1 MRIGIDW
8 RSSRLSAHSPMRRTF
23 IFVFLL
29 LAVSAVSVAGSPAR
43 LARGRG
49 RVSATARTGSRQAK
63 SPARSR
69 ISSHQTVRHTAP
81 RGTTR
86 VRVHTVAYTPEQ
98 PRSGA
103 SSGYAAGY
111 KNGYEAGLAAASR
124 QPASDGTSASV
135 ASRSSQPIQGSDR
148 SFQTHPYAAVPTP
161 DANQPAN
168 EPTVDRT
175 GVQPALGWNS
185 SQPVA
190 GPPIAGQM
198 IGARAVEGA
207 RTANRTINTPAE
219 TDSTDTETPEIAPPT
234 ETASL
239 EMSGAGMP
247 RSLRGSLA
255 SLERQN
261 TRTEADGLE
270 RIENETD
277 LTSRIEH
284 RLLVPLPAS
293 SALTVN
299 PSLLENHRYCR
310 PWTAQFLADLAR
322 AHNAV
327 FHRPIQ
333 VNSAVRTVEY
343 QKRLMRTNGN
353 AAQAEGD
360 IVSPHLTGATIDIGK
375 SGLTR
380 QEIVW
385 MRRQLMGLQQTGK
398 IDVEEEFEQAC
409 FHITVYK
416 SYAPSKPV
424 RKAGQPAT
432 GPGSNGQR
440 KAAQPGARPPASQLP
455 TSLAVGVFPAQ
466 GR

>member
-1 MRIGIDW
+1 
-8 RSSRLSAHSPMRRTF
+8 LSAHSPMRRTF

-29 LAVSAVSVAGSPAR
+29 LAVSAVSVAGSPVKPAQGHR
-43 LARGRG
+43 RAL
-49 RVSATARTGSRQAK
+49 ATAHTGSHKTTAQTK
-63 SPARSR
+63 SVT
-69 ISSHQTVRHTAP
+69 SSHKMAKHTGP
-81 RGTTR
+81 RRTTR
-86 VRVHTVAYTPEQ
+86 AKAHTVAYTPEQ
-98 PRSGA
+98 PRTG
-103 SSGYAAGY
+103 SSSSYAAGY
-111 KNGYEAGLAAASR
+111 KNGYEAGLAAANRQLTSDGNSPRVTSR
-124 QPASDGTSASV
+124 GSQPVQASDS
-135 ASRSSQPIQGSDR
+135 
-148 SFQTHPYAAVPTP
+148 SFQTHQFAAVPTP
-161 DANQPAN
+161 AANQPAN

-175 GVQPALGWNS
+175 IVQPALGRDS
-185 SQPVA
+185 SQR
-190 GPPIAGQM
+190 IAGQM
-198 IGARAVEGA
+198 IGDRQAEA
-207 RTANRTINTPAE
+207 TPAADRTFNPPADTE
-219 TDSTDTETPEIAPPT
+219 STDTETPEIAPPT

-239 EMSGAGMP
+239 QMGGAGMP

-270 RIENETD
+270 RIENEAD
-277 LTSRIEH
+277 LSSRIEH
-284 RLLVPLPAS
+284 KLLVPLPAS
-293 SALTVN
+293 ASLSVN
-299 PSLLENHRYCR
+299 PNLAENHRYCR
-310 PWTAQFLADLAR
+310 PWTARFLADLAR
-322 AHNAV
+322 AHAAA

-375 SGLTR
+375 QGLSR

-385 MRRQLMGLQQTGK
+385 MRRQLLGLQQAGK

-432 GPGSNGQR
+432 GPGANGQR
-440 KAAQPGARPPASQLP
+440 KAGQPASRPPAGHLP
-455 TSLAVGVFPAQ
+455 ADLAVGVFPAQ

>member
-1 MRIGIDW
+1 
-8 RSSRLSAHSPMRRTF
+8 MRRTF

-86 VRVHTVAYTPEQ
+86 ADRTASARARGGPRDFGPRDFVHH
-98 PRSGA
+98 A

-207 RTANRTINTPAE
+207 RTGLSIHRRKPILPI
-219 TDSTDTETPEIAPPT
+219 PKHQK
-234 ETASL
+234 
-239 EMSGAGMP
+239 
-247 RSLRGSLA
+247 LR
-255 SLERQN
+255 R
-261 TRTEADGLE
+261 
-270 RIENETD
+270 
-277 LTSRIEH
+277 
-284 RLLVPLPAS
+284 RL
-293 SALTVN
+293 
-299 PSLLENHRYCR
+299 
-310 PWTAQFLADLAR
+310 
-322 AHNAV
+322 
-327 FHRPIQ
+327 
-333 VNSAVRTVEY
+333 
-343 QKRLMRTNGN
+343 
-353 AAQAEGD
+353 
-360 IVSPHLTGATIDIGK
+360 
-375 SGLTR
+375 
-380 QEIVW
+380 
-385 MRRQLMGLQQTGK
+385 
-398 IDVEEEFEQAC
+398 
-409 FHITVYK
+409 
-416 SYAPSKPV
+416 
-424 RKAGQPAT
+424 
-432 GPGSNGQR
+432 
-440 KAAQPGARPPASQLP
+440 RPPP
-455 TSLAVGVFPAQ
+455 WK
-466 GR
+466 

>member
-1 MRIGIDW
+1 M
-8 RSSRLSAHSPMRRTF
+8 PRR
-23 IFVFLL
+23 
-29 LAVSAVSVAGSPAR
+29 
-43 LARGRG
+43 
-49 RVSATARTGSRQAK
+49 
-63 SPARSR
+63 
-69 ISSHQTVRHTAP
+69 
-81 RGTTR
+81 TTR
-86 VRVHTVAYTPEQ
+86 VKVHPVAYTPEQ
-98 PRSGA
+98 PRTGA
-103 SSGYAAGY
+103 STGYAAGY
-111 KNGYEAGLAAASR
+111 KNGYEAGLAAASG
-124 QPASDGTSASV
+124 QPATDGTSTSV
-135 ASRSSQPIQGSDR
+135 TSRSSQPIQGSDS
-148 SFQTHPYAAVPTP
+148 SFQIHQIVNVPVP
-161 DANQPAN
+161 AANQPAS

-175 GVQPALGWNS
+175 VVQPALGRNS
-185 SQPVA
+185 GQPVA
-190 GPPIAGQM
+190 GQPNAGR
-198 IGARAVEGA
+198 IVGD
-207 RTANRTINTPAE
+207 RTAE
-219 TDSTDTETPEIAPPT
+219 GDTETPEIAPPT

-277 LTSRIEH
+277 LTSRIAH

-293 SALTVN
+293 STLTVN

-322 AHNAV
+322 AHAAV

-375 SGLTR
+375 SGLNR

-432 GPGSNGQR
+432 DPGSNGQR
-440 KAAQPGARPPASQLP
+440 KAAQPGARPPAGHLP
-455 TSLAVGVFPAQ
+455 ADLAVGVFPAQ

>member
-8 RSSRLSAHSPMRRTF
+8 RSSRLSAHFPMRRTS

-43 LARGRG
+43 LAQGRG
-49 RVSATARTGSRQAK
+49 RASATARTGSRQSKART
-63 SPARSR
+63 SSMARSHT
-69 ISSHQTVRHTAP
+69 SFQKTVRHTAP
-81 RGTTR
+81 RRATR
-86 VRVHTVAYTPEQ
+86 VKAHTIAYTPEQ
-98 PRSGA
+98 PRTGA
-103 SSGYAAGY
+103 STGYAAGY

-124 QPASDGTSASV
+124 QPATEGTSTSV
-135 ASRSSQPIQGSDR
+135 TSRSSQPIQGRDS
-148 SFQTHPYAAVPTP
+148 SFQIHQIVNVPAP
-161 DANQPAN
+161 AANQPAS

-175 GVQPALGWNS
+175 VVQPTLGRNS

-190 GPPIAGQM
+190 GQIVGDRT
-198 IGARAVEGA
+198 IEGA
-207 RTANRTINTPAE
+207 PAADRTFNTPAGTE
-219 TDSTDTETPEIAPPT
+219 STDTETPEIAPPT

-239 EMSGAGMP
+239 QMGGAGMP

-432 GPGSNGQR
+432 DPGSNGQR

-455 TSLAVGVFPAQ
+455 TGLAVGLFPAQ

>member
-1 MRIGIDW
+1 MG
-8 RSSRLSAHSPMRRTF
+8 
-23 IFVFLL
+23 
-29 LAVSAVSVAGSPAR
+29 
-43 LARGRG
+43 
-49 RVSATARTGSRQAK
+49 
-63 SPARSR
+63 
-69 ISSHQTVRHTAP
+69 
-81 RGTTR
+81 
-86 VRVHTVAYTPEQ
+86 
-98 PRSGA
+98 
-103 SSGYAAGY
+103 
-111 KNGYEAGLAAASR
+111 
-124 QPASDGTSASV
+124 
-135 ASRSSQPIQGSDR
+135 
-148 SFQTHPYAAVPTP
+148 
-161 DANQPAN
+161 
-168 EPTVDRT
+168 
-175 GVQPALGWNS
+175 
-185 SQPVA
+185 
-190 GPPIAGQM
+190 
-198 IGARAVEGA
+198 
-207 RTANRTINTPAE
+207 
-219 TDSTDTETPEIAPPT
+219 
-234 ETASL
+234 
-239 EMSGAGMP
+239 GAGMP

-432 GPGSNGQR
+432 DPGSNGQR

-455 TSLAVGVFPAQ
+455 TGLAVGLFPAQ

>member
-8 RSSRLSAHSPMRRTF
+8 RSSRLSAHFPMRRTS

-43 LARGRG
+43 LAQGRG
-49 RVSATARTGSRQAK
+49 RASATARTGSRQPKART
-63 SPARSR
+63 SSMARSHT
-69 ISSHQTVRHTAP
+69 SFQKTVRHTMP
-81 RGTTR
+81 RRTTR
-86 VRVHTVAYTPEQ
+86 VKVHPVAYTPEQ
-98 PRSGA
+98 PRTGA
-103 SSGYAAGY
+103 STGYAAGY
-111 KNGYEAGLAAASR
+111 KNGYEAGLAAASG
-124 QPASDGTSASV
+124 QPATDGTSTSV
-135 ASRSSQPIQGSDR
+135 TSRSSQPIQGSDS
-148 SFQTHPYAAVPTP
+148 SFQIHQIVNVPVP
-161 DANQPAN
+161 AANQPAS

-175 GVQPALGWNS
+175 VVQPALGRNS
-185 SQPVA
+185 GQPVA
-190 GPPIAGQM
+190 GQPNAGR
-198 IGARAVEGA
+198 IVGD
-207 RTANRTINTPAE
+207 RTAE
-219 TDSTDTETPEIAPPT
+219 GDTETPEIAPPT

-277 LTSRIEH
+277 LTSRIAH

-293 SALTVN
+293 STLTVN

-322 AHNAV
+322 AHAAV

-375 SGLTR
+375 SGLNR

-432 GPGSNGQR
+432 DPGSNGQR
-440 KAAQPGARPPASQLP
+440 KAAQPGARPPAGHLP
-455 TSLAVGVFPAQ
+455 ADLAVGVFPAQ